1 MRQSEFKKNTILK
14 QEDLLDNM
22 YLTVVLLLL
31 EKE

>member
-1 MRQSEFKKNTILK
+1 MRQSEPKKNTILK

-22 YLTVVLLLL
+22 YLTVVLLLP

>member
-1 MRQSEFKKNTILK
+1 MRQSEFKKNTLLK